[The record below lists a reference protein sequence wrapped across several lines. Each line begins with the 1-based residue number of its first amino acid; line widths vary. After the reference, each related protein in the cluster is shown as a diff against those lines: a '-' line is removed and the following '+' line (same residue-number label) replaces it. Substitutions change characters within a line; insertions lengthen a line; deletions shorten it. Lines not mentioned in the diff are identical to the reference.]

1 MSFLKL
7 GAEIWRDYETLG
19 VPASGAHKVIKTDM
33 RDWMANVEQQTGGA
47 TWLTTGW
54 LTSTAYAVGDI
65 VSNNLV
71 DYRCIQAH
79 TSGASTEPGVGVN
92 AASYWTAVAPTYIP
106 SGNAT
111 APGIAFGVNPNVGF
125 YRPANDNLAASVGGT
140 GRWLTTTA
148 AFSPVSSG
156 GITLGTALLPWGNAF
171 LVSGASLQMGS
182 DWVATHGSGILTV
195 GTGDLRVTTAG
206 TNDASVVTVAGTQT
220 LTNKTLTAP
229 TMTAPVLGT
238 PASGTLTNCTG
249 LPVAGITSSTST
261 ALGVGSLELGHASDT
276 TITRVSAGVA
286 AIEGVT
292 ILTTATGQPLTANL
306 TSWGAITRA
315 SGFDTFVITPSSA
328 NLRALLTDESGT
340 GAAYFQGGDAGTPS
354 AIVLTNGTGLPVS
367 GITASTATALGV
379 GSLEVGHA
387 SDTTLSRLS
396 AGDLAVEGNRIFR
409 VGGTDVPI
417 ADGGTGASTATA
429 AFDALAPTTTRGDLI
444 TRGAASNGRLAV
456 GAANTLLK
464 SDGTDPAW
472 TTLSLLIDN
481 SISAVQGSILF
492 RSNTD
497 WVALPPGASGQVLQ
511 SLGTAANVQWASV
524 AGLGDVTASAS
535 FATDNAVLRADG
547 TGKGTQAS
555 QLIVDDSGN
564 LSGLASI
571 NTGPLAGFRNRI
583 INGCMRVNQRGAA
596 TNADDTYALDR
607 WNILTQTGTVAVTQQ
622 TLIENGWP
630 TASRITQSQASAQRF
645 GISQILE
652 AQNCQDLR
660 GKAVTLS
667 ARVRMSAT
675 TTLRYAILEWTGTA
689 DSVTSDVVSD
699 WTSGTFTA
707 GNFFLGSSL
716 TITATGSTALTANTA
731 ASVSLTGTLG
741 SSLNN
746 LIVLFWTDS
755 TQAQNV
761 TMDVGKVQLEQGSTA
776 TPFENW
782 SADANLAMCQR
793 FYYRASNLSGAIGSP
808 FGIGLCTASTSAT
821 GLIIFPVTMR
831 IAPSAL
837 EQSGTASHYRLVA
850 GSGGTTCSA
859 VPDFSAAT
867 PAVARINYT
876 VASGLTT
883 GQGAMLAAEATTS
896 AYLGFNAEL

>member
-54 LTSTAYAVGDI
+54 VTSTAYAVGDI
-65 VSNNLV
+65 VANNLV

-79 TSGASTEPGVGVN
+79 TSGATTEPGVGVN
-92 AASYWTAVAPTYIP
+92 QASYWTAVAPTYIS
-106 SGNAT
+106 SGSAT
-111 APGIAFGVNPNVGF
+111 APGIAFGVDPNVGF

-156 GITLGTALLPWGNAF
+156 GITLGTALLPWGNTF
-171 LVSGASLQMGS
+171 LVSGAALQMGS
-182 DWVATHGSGILTV
+182 DWVATHGSGVLTV

-220 LTNKTLTAP
+220 LTSKTLTAP
-229 TMTAPVLGT
+229 TMTAPILGT

-249 LPVAGITSSTST
+249 LPVAGITASTST

-276 TITRVSAGVA
+276 TLTRVSAGVV

-292 ILTTATGQPLTANL
+292 ILTTATGQPLTSTL

-315 SGFDTFVITPSSA
+315 SGFDTFVATPSSA

-464 SDGTDPAW
+464 SDGTDPSW
-472 TTLSLLIDN
+472 TTLSLILD
-481 SISAVQGSILF
+481 SISSTQGAVLF

-497 WVALPPGASGQVLQ
+497 WVALPPGASGTVLQ
-511 SLGTAANVQWASV
+511 SLGVGANVQWAAV
-524 AGLGDVTASAS
+524 AGLGDVTAA
-535 FATDNAVLRADG
+535 ANYGTDNAILRADG

-555 QLIVDDSGN
+555 VLTIADT
-564 LSGLASI
+564 
-571 NTGPLAGFRNRI
+571 TGTIAGF
-583 INGCMRVNQRGAA
+583 
-596 TNADDTYALDR
+596 
-607 WNILTQTGTVAVTQQ
+607 
-622 TLIENGWP
+622 
-630 TASRITQSQASAQRF
+630 
-645 GISQILE
+645 
-652 AQNCQDLR
+652 
-660 GKAVTLS
+660 
-667 ARVRMSAT
+667 
-675 TTLRYAILEWTGTA
+675 
-689 DSVTSDVVSD
+689 TS
-699 WTSGTFTA
+699 
-707 GNFFLGSSL
+707 
-716 TITATGSTALTANTA
+716 
-731 ASVSLTGTLG
+731 G
-741 SSLNN
+741 SSLNDTN
-746 LIVLFWTDS
+746 GNELVKWGVTASAVNEFTVTNAATAGKPLIAATGGDTNIIGRLDGKGTGGIEVKGTSTNDS
-755 TQAQNV
+755 ASAGY
-761 TMDVGKVQLEQGSTA
+761 VGEVISSTVAQGSAVSISSATYGVVTSISLSAGDWDVQGQLAFIGTPTGITQFLGGINSSNSTVGNVEDLASSRFGLDCASYSLA
-776 TPFENW
+776 TPQVF
-782 SADANLAMCQR
+782 SVAPCR
-793 FYYRASNLSGAIGSP
+793 VSVSTTTTYYLLGRMS
-808 FGIGLCTASTSAT
+808 F
-821 GLIIFPVTMR
+821 
-831 IAPSAL
+831 
-837 EQSGTASHYRLVA
+837 
-850 GSGGTTCSA
+850 SGGSA
-859 VPDFSAAT
+859 SVCGRIW
-867 PAVARINYT
+867 ARR
-876 VASGLTT
+876 AR
-883 GQGAMLAAEATTS
+883 
-896 AYLGFNAEL
+896 